1 MILPRLRADVQFS
14 SHQEDDERFLVLH
27 DPFGVADGPIM
38 LHADMIEVLAAC
50 DGVTS
55 TADLAHAAGVD
66 ADGPEISRVIGFIRQ
81 LEELGYVEG
90 TVAEERHASML
101 QEWAGMPLRPM
112 VCADSTYPRDPV
124 EFGVFCREQ
133 FGLAQHFD
141 AASVPAADAARAPR
155 VALIPH
161 IDFRVAPGIYG
172 EAFTALAD
180 SPADLVVM
188 IGTSHYWSD
197 HPVVVGSKAFETPL
211 GILPVLPHT
220 LGLPEADIAHKP
232 EHSLELH
239 AVAVRYLWPDRDVV
253 VLPILVTSAILEQG
267 ALEYWTERIR
277 EVVENSGRTPI
288 WLISGDLSHVGPKF
302 GDPLPSIDLLGAVE
316 QADQQ
321 LLTYLAEG
329 DIPAYRN
336 AIEPLD
342 NAYRVCGHAPTI
354 LAFACA
360 APLHGKLL
368 TYQVWN
374 EAETESSVT
383 FASMVWQ

>member
-1 MILPRLRADVQFS
+1 MILPRLRLDVQFS

-55 TADLAHAAGVD
+55 TIDLAHSAGVD
-66 ADGPEISRVIGFIRQ
+66 PNGPEILRVVAFIRQ

-90 TVAEERHASML
+90 HIAEERQRTML
-101 QEWAGMPLRPM
+101 QEWSNLPLRPM

-133 FGLAQHFD
+133 LGLQQQVG
-141 AASVPAADAARAPR
+141 VPVNPLEGADVPPR
-155 VALIPH
+155 VALVPH

-172 EAFTALAD
+172 EAFATLTN

-188 IGTSHYWSD
+188 IGTSHYWSE
-197 HPVVVGSKAFETPL
+197 HPVVVGDKAFETPL

-220 LGLPEADIAHKP
+220 LTIPDADIAHKP

-239 AVAVRYLWPDRDVV
+239 AVIVRYLWPDREVV
-253 VLPILVTSAILEQG
+253 VLPILVTSAILEEG
-267 ALEYWTERIR
+267 ALEYWTGRIR
-277 EVVENSGRTPI
+277 EVVEKSGRTPI
-288 WLISGDLSHVGPKF
+288 WLISGDLAHVGPKF
-302 GDPLPSIDLLGAVE
+302 GDPSPSVDILPAVE
-316 QADQQ
+316 QSDRK
-321 LLTYLAEG
+321 LLTHLAEG
-329 DIPAYRN
+329 DIGAYRN

-342 NAYRVCGHAPTI
+342 NAFRVCGHAPTI

-360 APLHGKLL
+360 NPVHGQLL